1 MHGSGS
7 VVLFQRVSGSG
18 TTLVARNLTTSTER
32 ILAVSNFTFLAQ
44 GSVFDAP
51 SADGRYLL
59 PGNGGFLPRIDTITG
74 DTPEVTR
81 AADGV
86 GHALSDSG
94 RHASC
99 FTRIGQVGVVPK
111 DLETGQSVTL
121 PATDFAPGLPTNNGT
136 LVVQVGTELV
146 ELNFTSPVVT
156 LDTVAGDHVVN
167 GAEKSAPVTL
177 SGTSDQVGGLVEV
190 FSSLVRVATATVA
203 MDGSWTTTAD
213 FSLIRDG
220 ATVTPGAG
228 GTVIGVAEDGHLP
241 VRDRWRSPALGR
253 RRFRPLLGARDR
265 HAHRR
270 ARPGRGGLRHRVA
283 ARAAQ
288 DRRQASRAEPPHV
301 RRRQRLGEHRIKP
314 RHGSRCIKVDR
325 AGKARL
331 VHPAGELS
339 VHGGGRGRRAPGT
352 GEAPRQHQ

>member
-18 TTLVARNLTTSTER
+18 TTLVARNLTTSTEQ

-44 GSVFDAP
+44 GSVFDAL

-74 DTPEVTR
+74 ETPEVTR

-99 FTRIGQVGVVPK
+99 FIRVGQVGVVPK

-213 FSLIRDG
+213 F
-220 ATVTPGAG
+220 
-228 GTVIGVAEDGHLP
+228 
-241 VRDRWRSPALGR
+241 
-253 RRFRPLLGARDR
+253 
-265 HAHRR
+265 
-270 ARPGRGGLRHRVA
+270 
-283 ARAAQ
+283 
-288 DRRQASRAEPPHV
+288 
-301 RRRQRLGEHRIKP
+301 
-314 RHGSRCIKVDR
+314 
-325 AGKARL
+325 
-331 VHPAGELS
+331 
-339 VHGGGRGRRAPGT
+339 
-352 GEAPRQHQ
+352 